1 VANIAQELITQ
12 ARDWV
17 VGHRERDL
25 PVAPP
30 RPDVLGKWLFD
41 EWALQLELAQN
52 RLRWPTVDF
61 RRRLRSELGDAVE
74 MFNER
79 GWVDDPRSYHVDPPP
94 LLDPRIT
101 SRRLA
106 GSHFEHLTFESGYEP
121 HPDEPGRER
130 WLEYE
135 GNATA
140 HAWLL
145 RHPGPP
151 RPWLI
156 CVNGYR
162 TGWPVTDLG
171 AFNARRLHRRL
182 GLNLAFSVQPL
193 HGPRA
198 AGASGDRVIFA
209 GAMNTVHTAAQA
221 LWDIRRLKSWIL
233 DAEGAPAVGAMGLS
247 LGGYLT
253 ALLVCFEDDLACAIA
268 GIPEADLV
276 RGMRRNVEPLLPPFY
291 EQWGLSWRSLERVNQ
306 AVSPLAMEPLL
317 PPARLFI
324 FAGLV
329 DRWVR
334 PGNVKTLWEHWGKP
348 EICWYEGGH
357 LSFPIEPAVCRFVDR
372 ALRTTGLAVAA

>member
-1 VANIAQELITQ
+1 MSNIVGEIIGQT
-12 ARDWV
+12 RDWV
-17 VGHRERDL
+17 VGHRETDL
-25 PVAPP
+25 PSV
-30 RPDVLGKWLFD
+30 RPTPTTLGKWLFD
-41 EWALQLELAQN
+41 EWALQLELANN
-52 RLRWPTVDF
+52 RTRWPTVDF
-61 RRRLRSELGDAVE
+61 RRRLRSELGDGVE

-94 LLDPRIT
+94 LTNPTIRE
-101 SRRLA
+101 RRL
-106 GSHFEHLTFESGYEP
+106 GPLKFEQLSFESGYAP

-130 WLEYE
+130 WLDYE
-135 GNATA
+135 ANATA

-156 CVNGYR
+156 CINGYR
-162 TGWPVTDLG
+162 TGSPAIDLP
-171 AFNARRLHRRL
+171 AFNHRRLHRDL
-182 GLNLAFSVQPL
+182 GLNLAFPVQPL

-221 LWDIRRLKSWIL
+221 LWDIRRLKSWIT
-233 DAEGAPAVGAMGLS
+233 AEQQAPSVGVTGLS

-268 GIPEADLV
+268 GIPESDLV
-276 RGMRRNVEPLLPPFY
+276 RGMRRNIEPLLPPFY
-291 EQWGLSWRSLERVNQ
+291 EQWGLSWRSLERVNRV
-306 AVSPLAMEPLL
+306 VSPLAMDPLL
-317 PPARLFI
+317 PPERLFI
-324 FAGLV
+324 YAGLV

-334 PGNVKTLWEHWGKP
+334 PGNVKTLWERWGRP

-357 LSFPIEPAVCRFVDR
+357 LSFPFEPEVRRFIDR
-372 ALRTTGLAVAA
+372 ALTSTELVAA